1 MNLFEFSELLRRQ
14 KKLLIAGAT
23 IIVLL
28 VAFMSFEYDNGVRL
42 RAQPR
47 YESSIQMAVVPAG
60 FESLGSALPN
70 VGAMS
75 GTAVLY
81 ATLLA
86 SQEAAIN
93 ISQGS
98 GVFLLDT
105 LQVTTSG
112 DDGFIDV
119 KATASDPESAILA
132 ALYSFEWL
140 KDRVS
145 APPSIVRP
153 SGQDVEVE
161 DPLILDENGQFVG
174 SMRIE
179 ASPAFADTATG
190 LWIGLTTPES
200 AITLSLADAGER
212 VYEYAGLLEPGTEMT
227 ITLQD
232 VFGNELDSVIV
243 DIPAFPEPGTLQ
255 HELVVTLNR
264 GLLSDPIP
272 STGIVDGEVIATT
285 SVPSLLERHLG
296 MSWQPVV
303 PAFAASDEVASS
315 DGVGLLLLT
324 EAPLAT
330 VTGGR
335 KGPILI
341 LGALIGGFFALI
353 TFAVGAD
360 TWRRSKQE
368 SQVEEFTIAD
378 LTDRTMP
385 TPAKERVGER

>member
-1 MNLFEFSELLRRQ
+1 
-14 KKLLIAGAT
+14 
-23 IIVLL
+23 
-28 VAFMSFEYDNGVRL
+28 
-42 RAQPR
+42 
-47 YESSIQMAVVPAG
+47 
-60 FESLGSALPN
+60 
-70 VGAMS
+70 MS

-86 SQEAAIN
+86 SQEAAVD

-112 DDGFIDV
+112 NDGFIDV
-119 KATASDPESAILA
+119 KATASDPEAAILA

-153 SGQDVEVE
+153 GDRDADVE
-161 DPLILDENGQFVG
+161 DPPILDENGQFVG
-174 SMRIE
+174 TMRIE

-190 LWIGLTTPES
+190 LWVGLTTSES

-212 VYEYAGLLEPGTEMT
+212 VYEYAALLAPGTEMT
-227 ITLQD
+227 ISLED
-232 VFGNELDSVIV
+232 VFGNRFDAVVV
-243 DIPAFPEPGTLQ
+243 DIPPFPEPGTLA

-264 GLLSDPIP
+264 GVLTDPTP
-272 STGIVDGEVIATT
+272 STGIVDGEVVTT
-285 SVPSLLERHLG
+285 TTPPPSLLARHLG
-296 MSWQPVV
+296 VSWQPVV
-303 PAFAASDEVASS
+303 PTFTVDDEVTSS
-315 DGVGLLLLT
+315 DTVGLLLLT
-324 EAPLAT
+324 KAPLAS

-353 TFAVGAD
+353 TLAVGVD

-368 SQVEEFTIAD
+368 SQVEEFTIAE
-378 LTDRTMP
+378 LTDGQTHIS
-385 TPAKERVGER
+385 AKWRNSRSLS